1 MKGHFSKSVLFPLL
15 LSLSLTSLQ
24 AEVNPKPFVIPEL
37 KTWDGAEGTLPL
49 SRRIVIKSGKA
60 RKVAESLAADFQTMF
75 GERLT
80 IKTGSPRAGDIV
92 LTFCKNAG
100 LREEGYSLDIGR
112 HAEISAQTDKG
123 LFWGTRTLLQI
134 CEQCNG
140 HPLPCGRAV
149 DVPEYALRGLMID
162 CGRKYIPLKY
172 LQDLTKVLAY
182 YKMNTLQI
190 HLNDNGF
197 RQFFDNE
204 WDKTQAAFRLECE
217 TFPGLT
223 AKDGS
228 YSKRDF
234 VELQKL
240 AENNF
245 VEIIPE
251 IDVPAHSLAFSHYRP
266 SLGSREYG
274 PDHLDLTSQS
284 TYNFLDS
291 LLTEYLGGEEPV
303 FRGKRV
309 HIGTDEYSNARQEVV
324 EQFRAFTDH
333 YIRFVK
339 NFGKQPV
346 IWGALTHANGM
357 TPVMSDGVLMNCWY
371 NGYADPLEMKRQGYR
386 LVSIPDG
393 LVYIVPAAGY
403 YYDYLNCE
411 YLYNNWTPASI
422 GDVRLEENDPALE
435 GGMFA
440 VWNDH
445 AGNGITVKD
454 IHHRVMPAI
463 HTLSTKC
470 WTGKHTSLPYADF
483 DRERMNLSEAPGVNE
498 LARHGKTGDTAA
510 QKETLMPGDTLDVE
524 EIGYNYS
531 VTFTIEGADE
541 EEGTALLTS
550 RNATFYLSS
559 PGSGKI
565 GFEREGYLNTFNY
578 RIKKGE
584 KETLTIEGDNRSTRL
599 FVNGKLQEELAPLTL
614 YAVKGDNLASFQTR
628 EATQWKPHVYTA
640 ADKMHYQRT
649 LVFPLRRAGKFKSKV
664 TRLKATVR

>member
-1 MKGHFSKSVLFPLL
+1 MKNSFRKSAFLLFLL
-15 LSLSLTSLQ
+15 LLP
-24 AEVNPKPFVIPEL
+24 AAMIKAGVNPKPFVIPEL
-37 KTWDGAEGTLPL
+37 KTWDGAQGRLSL

-60 RKVAESLAADFQTMF
+60 RKVAETLVTDFMTMF
-75 GERLT
+75 GEKLT
-80 IKTGSPRAGDIV
+80 VQTGKPRTGDIV
-92 LTFCKNAG
+92 LSLCKNAG
-100 LREEGYSLDIGR
+100 LREEGYSLDIGQQ
-112 HAEISAQTDKG
+112 ATISAQTEKG

-134 CEQCNG
+134 CEQNEALD
-140 HPLPCGRAV
+140 LPCGRTT
-149 DVPEYALRGLMID
+149 DVPEYALRGFMID
-162 CGRKYIPLKY
+162 CGRKFIPLSY
-172 LQDLTKVLAY
+172 LQSITRVLAY

-197 RQFFDNE
+197 RQFFGNDWE
-204 WDKTQAAFRLECE
+204 KTQAAFRLECE

-228 YSKRDF
+228 YSKREF

-251 IDVPAHSLAFSHYRP
+251 IDVPAHSLAFSRYRP
-266 SLGSREYG
+266 SLGSREYS
-274 PDHLDLTSQS
+274 PDHLDLSNRD

-291 LLTEYLGGEEPV
+291 LFAEYLGGAEPV

-333 YIRFVK
+333 YIRYVK
-339 NFGKQPV
+339 KFGKQPV
-346 IWGALTHANGM
+346 VWGALTHANGT
-357 TPVMSDGVLMNCWY
+357 TPVTSDGVLMNCWY

-411 YLYNNWTPASI
+411 YLYNNWTPATI
-422 GDVRLEENDPALE
+422 GSVRLEENDPALE

-445 AGNGITVKD
+445 AGNGISVKD

-463 HTLSTKC
+463 HTLATKC
-470 WTGKHTSLPYADF
+470 WTGKHTSLPYAGF
-483 DRERMNLSEAPGVNE
+483 DRQRVCLSEAPGVNE
-498 LARHGKTGDTAA
+498 LARHGKAGDTVA
-510 QKETLMPGDTLDVE
+510 QRETLVPGDTLEVE
-524 EIGYNYS
+524 EIGYDYA

-541 EEGTALLTS
+541 KEGAALLSS

-559 PGSGKI
+559 PGSGKV
-565 GFEREGYLNTFNY
+565 GFAREGYLNTFNY
-578 RIKKGE
+578 RIKKGQ
-584 KETLTIEGDNRSTRL
+584 KETLTIEGDNHSTRL
-599 FVNGKLQEELAPLTL
+599 LVNGKLQEELAPLTL
-614 YAVKGDNLASFQTR
+614 YAVKEGNLASFQTDESALWR
-628 EATQWKPHVYTA
+628 PQVYTA
-640 ADKMHYQRT
+640 ADKMYYQRT
-649 LVFPLRRAGKFKSKV
+649 LVFPLHRAGDFKSKV
-664 TRLKATVR
+664 TQLKAIVR